1 MNVAVVGH
9 IEWVQFIRVEHVPT
23 PGEIVTA
30 VDFWEEAAGGGAVA
44 AVQLARIA
52 GSCTFFTVL
61 GDDELGRRAHKQ
73 LTNQGVRVECEFVD
87 RPTRRGVTFVDEN
100 GERTITVMGETLHP
114 SASHRLPWMELER
127 CDGVYYTAGDV
138 SALEAAR
145 RARILVATS
154 RELAM
159 LRRAGVAID
168 ALVGSGEDMA
178 ERFQPGD
185 LKPPPKLVV
194 STAGAL
200 GGWTQ
205 PGGPFRAVP
214 LPAPVSDSYGAG
226 DSFAACLTYGLARG
240 LEREEALEL
249 ASRCGAAVMTG
260 RGPYEK
266 QLSHERLDSPPAPG
280 APPPYRA

>member
-1 MNVAVVGH
+1 MPMNVAVVGH
-9 IEWVQFIRVEHVPT
+9 VEWVQFVRVEHMPT

-30 VDFWEEAAGGGAVA
+30 LDSWEEAAGGGAVA

-52 GSCTFFTVL
+52 GSCTFYTVL
-61 GDDELGRRAHKQ
+61 GDDELGRRAFQQ
-73 LTNQGVRVECEFVD
+73 LTGQGVRVECEFVE
-87 RPTRRGVTFVDEN
+87 RPTRRGITFVEES
-100 GERTITVMGETLHP
+100 GERTITVIGEKLHP
-114 SASHRLPWMELER
+114 SATHRLPWMELVQS
-127 CDGVYYTAGDV
+127 DGVFYTAGDV

-154 RELAM
+154 RELEM
-159 LRRAGVAID
+159 LRRAGVELD
-168 ALVGSGEDMA
+168 ALVGSGEDLA

-185 LKPPPKLVV
+185 LEPPPKLVV

-214 LPAPVSDSYGAG
+214 LPGPVSDAYGAG
-226 DSFAACLTYGLARG
+226 DSFAACLTYALARG
-240 LEREEALEL
+240 LERDDALEL
-249 ASRCGAAVMTG
+249 ASRCGASVMTG

-266 QLSHERLDSPPAPG
+266 QLSE
-280 APPPYRA
+280 

>member
-1 MNVAVVGH
+1 MNLAVVGH
-9 IEWVQFIRVEHVPT
+9 VEWVQFVRVEHVPA

-30 VDFWEEAAGGGAVA
+30 LDSWEEAAGGGAVA
-44 AVQLARIA
+44 AVQLARLA

-61 GDDELGRRAHKQ
+61 GDDELGQRAHKQ
-73 LTNQGVRVECEFVD
+73 LTEQGVRVECEFVD
-87 RPTRRGVTFVDEN
+87 RPTRRGFTYVDEG
-100 GERTITVMGETLHP
+100 GERTITVIGEKLHP
-114 SASHRLPWMELER
+114 STSHHLPWMELVR
-127 CDGVYYTAGDV
+127 YDGVYYTAGDV

-145 RARILVATS
+145 HARVLVATS

-159 LRRAGVAID
+159 LRRAGVVLD
-168 ALVGSGEDMA
+168 ALVGSGEDLA

-185 LKPPPKLVV
+185 LEPAPKLIV
-194 STAGAL
+194 STAGSL

-214 LPAPVSDSYGAG
+214 LPGPVSDAYGAG
-226 DSFAACLTYGLARG
+226 DSFAACLTYALARG
-240 LEREEALEL
+240 LERDEALEL

-266 QLSHERLDSPPAPG
+266 QLSV
-280 APPPYRA
+280 